1 MGYRLNRRDEPV
13 FMAMPKP
20 MLTEFGIHCRL
31 ESCDTQFSLC
41 IMMEEPKIVFGKK
54 SYIEKGAME
63 KFACGAGAT
72 ILI

>member
-1 MGYRLNRRDEPV
+1 MGYHLNRLDEPV
-13 FMAMPKP
+13 PMAVPKT
-20 MLTEFGIHCRL
+20 MQTESGIDDGL
-31 ESCDTQFSLC
+31 ESCDTFSLC
-41 IMMEEPKIVFGKK
+41 IMMEEPKIVFGTK